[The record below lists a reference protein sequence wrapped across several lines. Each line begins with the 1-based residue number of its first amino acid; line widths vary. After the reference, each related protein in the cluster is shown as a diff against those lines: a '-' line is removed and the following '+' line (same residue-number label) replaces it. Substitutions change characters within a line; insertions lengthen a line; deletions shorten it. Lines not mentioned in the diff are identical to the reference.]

1 MSFSLQVCINDEL
14 VIKGFATYFSETVQT
29 SSISPSKAAKLQ
41 AINEKFQRQ
50 GSEVT
55 KSLKEYISKGTF
67 TSSEQSNSTDDELMD
82 HTRYNPR
89 SLCSG
94 ESPLNVLKRQVY
106 GSCGMENGIYSEPSA
121 RIPRSTSQMASSKSP
136 ADNAYLNA
144 FGNESMYRRTDTLSS
159 DENSGRV
166 RFLSSRLPSTGSGN
180 VGGYS
185 SIPSKSPDSSNLKPI
200 LKKRSPH
207 STAFQSGG
215 SSSEPEDMFH
225 RKQKQ
230 FDTEDS
236 GYSRSGNSDNSVI
249 EERKIES
256 SASSSVISI
265 DMLFGSCK
273 ETSRS
278 VSDNAD
284 FAQRA
289 AHLIHNGTEPPK
301 QERSPHR
308 VSSVIESLRNAN
320 EQMYAQMLDSGPEG
334 TTRTCEPLVN
344 SSNTV
349 VQPLASKTLP
359 AGYEPSQTQS
369 FVDKY
374 PQALNRTPHL
384 SPSSTSSSV
393 KSPLPSEMLLPKS
406 SSLPLPP
413 TSGTKMA
420 FTDGVLIQTEGAPA
434 PRPIFSLEHSQFA
447 QYLRKLNLSSPSLIQ
462 AHAWPALARGR
473 DVVGV
478 CSANDEGSV
487 LAYLVPII
495 HQLVEERQLYA
506 GLPLASGVSDSAS
519 ALWYFS
525 FVRTGWAA
533 LSTGV
538 QCKLCYTI

>member
-29 SSISPSKAAKLQ
+29 SSISPTKAAKLQ
-41 AINEKFQRQ
+41 EINEKFQRQ

-55 KSLKEYISKGTF
+55 KSLKEYISKGKF

-82 HTRYNPR
+82 HTRYNHR
-89 SLCSG
+89 SLGSE
-94 ESPLNVLKRQVY
+94 ESPLNVLRRQVS
-106 GSCGMENGIYSEPSA
+106 GSCGVENGIYSEPSA
-121 RIPRSTSQMASSKSP
+121 RIPRSISQMAPSKSP

-166 RFLSSRLPSTGSGN
+166 RFLSSRLPATGSGN

-185 SIPSKSPDSSNLKPI
+185 SIPSKSPDSTNLKPI

-207 STAFQSGG
+207 STAFQSSG

-230 FDTEDS
+230 LDKEDS

-249 EERKIES
+249 EETKIEP
-256 SASSSVISI
+256 SASPGMISI
-265 DMLFGSCK
+265 DMLFGSRK
-273 ETSRS
+273 ETSHS
-278 VSDNAD
+278 VSGNAD

-289 AHLIHNGTEPPK
+289 EHLMHNGTDPPK

-320 EQMYAQMLDSGPEG
+320 EQLYAQMPDSGPKG
-334 TTRTCEPLVN
+334 TCTTRTCEPVVN

-369 FVDKY
+369 SFNNY
-374 PQALNRTPHL
+374 PQALNRTSHL

-406 SSLPLPP
+406 ASSPLHPA
-413 TSGTKMA
+413 SGTNMA
-420 FTDGVLIQTEGAPA
+420 FTDGALIRTEGAPA
-434 PRPIFSLEHSQFA
+434 PRPIFSLEHSHFA
-447 QYLRKLNLSSPSLIQ
+447 YYLRKLNLSSPSLIQ

-478 CSANDEGSV
+478 CSANDERSV

-519 ALWYFS
+519 FMALI
-525 FVRTGWAA
+525 FVR
-533 LSTGV
+533 LHVSTDV
-538 QCKLCYTI
+538 QCKLCYIIKQ

>member
-50 GSEVT
+50 SSEVT

-82 HTRYNPR
+82 HTRYNHR

-94 ESPLNVLKRQVY
+94 ESPLNVLRRQVS

-200 LKKRSPH
+200 LKKRSSH

-230 FDTEDS
+230 LDKEDS

-249 EERKIES
+249 EEMKIEP

-265 DMLFGSCK
+265 DMLFGSRK

-289 AHLIHNGTEPPK
+289 EHLMHNGTEPPK
-301 QERSPHR
+301 KERSPLR

-320 EQMYAQMLDSGPEG
+320 EQMYMYAQMPDSCPEG

-369 FVDKY
+369 SVNKD

-406 SSLPLPP
+406 ASSPLHP

-420 FTDGVLIQTEGAPA
+420 FTDGVLIQTNGAPA

-462 AHAWPALARGR
+462 AHAWSALARGR

-495 HQLVEERQLYA
+495 HQLVEERQIYA

-519 ALWYFS
+519 FMVLFFCQNWLGS
-525 FVRTGWAA
+525 
-533 LSTGV
+533 L
-538 QCKLCYTI
+538 IH